1 MSAAPEP
8 VEPGAPPGAPEI
20 SAAARLARQRLHEEI
35 ERVRNG
41 VEEMLDNQAK
51 SAGIAAEYE
60 ELRRELDGLRLET
73 RNYVKR
79 KVRKSEKKVERS
91 IREIGSRTD
100 ELELRIEEVAADRGE
115 AEWRIHNQT
124 EQMLDGL
131 LRDVRSI
138 ADRLAGQ
145 PTLGRPDI

>member
-8 VEPGAPPGAPEI
+8 VEPGDSHGTPEI
-20 SAAARLARQRLHEEI
+20 SAAAQVARQRLHEEI
-35 ERVRNG
+35 ERVRSG

-51 SAGIAAEYE
+51 ATGIAAEYD
-60 ELRRELDGLRLET
+60 ELRRELDDLRLET

-91 IREIGSRTD
+91 IREIGARTD

-138 ADRLAGQ
+138 ADRLAAQ
-145 PTLGRPDI
+145 PAPGRPGI